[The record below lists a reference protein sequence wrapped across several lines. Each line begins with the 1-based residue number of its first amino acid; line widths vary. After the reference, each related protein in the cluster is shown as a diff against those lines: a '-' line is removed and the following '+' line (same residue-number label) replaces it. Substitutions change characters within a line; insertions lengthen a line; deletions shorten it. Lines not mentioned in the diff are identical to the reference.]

1 MAVFQFTLAPLL
13 RLRLHAED
21 QCKREL
27 GEALRARDAAQAA
40 QKKLE
45 QERES
50 ILMAADRDSEIFDP
64 VRRRQLILY
73 LQGLADRLV
82 SAHAQVLEREQG
94 VQSATE
100 ALRLAVQQRKIL
112 ERLREIRQEEHRLAQ
127 NRVEQKALDEHAA
140 HFLRREN
147 AARLADVPEP

>member
-21 QCKREL
+21 QCKRDL
-27 GEALRARDAAQAA
+27 GEALRAKEAAEAA
-40 QKKLE
+40 KKRLE
-45 QERES
+45 EERES
-50 ILMAADRDSEIFDP
+50 ILVEADRDVEILDP
-64 VRRRQLILY
+64 SRRRQLTLY

-82 SAHAQVLEREQG
+82 SAQAQILEREQG
-94 VQSATE
+94 VQVATE

-112 ERLREIRQEEHRLAQ
+112 ERLREIRQEEHRLAI
-127 NRVEQKALDEHAA
+127 RRTEQKALDEHAA

-147 AARLADVPEP
+147 AARLADDSEY